1 MKKNAQLIFNFPQRK
16 APKCSRQLLLSK
28 LPRISVNI
36 YENKLKCMSSESKE
50 IRRNPVKIGV
60 QKQELFFMIWEEN
73 VTDYSDTDPA
83 DKWRKFKFLSLMNL
97 EKSLQSWYYIN
108 NIPYHQTFNTYEDR
122 VPTMCCCEGRGGSVG
137 SGQEA

>member
-1 MKKNAQLIFNFPQRK
+1 
-16 APKCSRQLLLSK
+16 
-28 LPRISVNI
+28 
-36 YENKLKCMSSESKE
+36 
-50 IRRNPVKIGV
+50 
-60 QKQELFFMIWEEN
+60 MIWEEN

-83 DKWRKFKFLSLMNL
+83 DKWRNFKFLSLMNL